1 MFSKRPEI
9 CSLVRKLLKICQG
22 WVDTHAVGAYGQYG
36 DELKIK
42 KKVLTDI
49 YPTLCDHLIAIFG
62 DDPEGLSDNSFEVSR
77 IRFK

>member
-22 WVDTHAVGAYGQYG
+22 WVDSHAVGAYGQYG

-49 YPTLCDHLIAIFG
+49 YPTLCDHLMAIFG
-62 DDPEGLSDNSFEVSR
+62 DDPDG
-77 IRFK
+77 